1 MHPQLEHERRIAED
15 ALAGLA
21 LIAPAALLECELDES
36 TFSDPRLAKLIDL
49 AKTQSDSGRMV
60 SLAMRMGFDAGQIA
74 NLVAKAGS
82 PMSVRDYCHDLLRT
96 RHAQFLEV
104 MAGKLAAEI
113 QTNPKVEPAELLG
126 WIESEVVRMRSGRA
140 ESPIVGIDA
149 VVEEVLAGHEREAE
163 TGESVAVPT
172 GIGCLDRHT
181 GGMYPGHLWQI
192 AARPFMGKTA
202 LALDLASKMSGW
214 ANVLFVSLEMSRQ
227 ELVDRLLAR
236 VTHIPIDRFAK
247 GSLSPKELKAARQA
261 EGQIKKM
268 AIKFTTAYSE
278 SVQSIRAKVRL
289 MKAQVGVGL
298 VVVDNLQLI
307 KPADHRAPRYE
318 RIKQCTIDLK
328 TMARELNVPVLLL
341 SQLNAGAE
349 GEEPTDKNY
358 AGSLET
364 IADLDVSLL
373 MHRQSKDHPDV
384 DIICTKN
391 RRGGLPFR
399 TKLIF
404 DGSIQTFSEP
414 KNEFEE
420 WAG

>member
-1 MHPQLEHERRIAED
+1 MRLGLD
-15 ALAGLA
+15 AA
-21 LIAPAALLECELDES
+21 
-36 TFSDPRLAKLIDL
+36 
-49 AKTQSDSGRMV
+49 
-60 SLAMRMGFDAGQIA
+60 QIA
-74 NLVAKAGS
+74 NLVARAGS
-82 PMSVRDYCHDLLRT
+82 PVSVRDYCHDLIRT

-104 MAGKLAAEI
+104 LAGRLVSEI
-113 QTNPKVEPAELLG
+113 NTNPKVEPTELLG
-126 WIESEVVRMRSGRA
+126 WIESELVRMRSGSA
-140 ESPIVGIDA
+140 ESPIVGIGE
-149 VVEEVLAGHEREAE
+149 VVEEVLAAHEREAE
-163 TGESVAVPT
+163 TGQSVTIPT
-172 GIGCLDRHT
+172 GIGCLDHHT

-202 LALDLASKMSGW
+202 LALDVASKMSAW
-214 ANVLFVSLEMSRQ
+214 VNVLFVSLEMSRQ

-247 GSLSPKELKAARQA
+247 GNLSPKELKAARQA

-278 SVQSIRAKVRL
+278 TVQSIRAKVRL
-289 MKAQVGVGL
+289 MQAQVGVGL

-307 KPADHRAPRYE
+307 KPADPRAPRHE

-328 TMARELNVPVLLL
+328 TVARELGVPVLLL
-341 SQLNAGAE
+341 SQLNADAE

-358 AGSLET
+358 AGSKET

-384 DIICTKN
+384 DLICTKN

-414 KNEFEE
+414 KNEFED
-420 WAG
+420 WTG